1 MVEPSTGKTDGS
13 RRTRTGVNRMWYRY
27 THSCGSIS
35 VVVDKARDRSY
46 SLKVRAT
53 IPTQNFPRTQHAQL
67 SSSEDTTWPTRPKT
81 LPSEEKS
88 AGMPWRSQRVGRP
101 VPRKATCPLTP
112 MKNIV
117 LSCTLP
123 CYSAVHTHAPTQG
136 TLALPTATHR
146 PESGTLG

>member
-1 MVEPSTGKTDGS
+1 MVEPSTGETDGS
-13 RRTRTGVNRMWYRY
+13 RRTRTGVNRKWYRY

-67 SSSEDTTWPTRPKT
+67 SSSKDTTWPTRPKT

-101 VPRKATCPLTP
+101 VPRKAHMSSHTNEKHSSLLHAALLQRCAHTCTNTGNL
-112 MKNIV
+112 
-117 LSCTLP
+117 
-123 CYSAVHTHAPTQG
+123 G
-136 TLALPTATHR
+136 TAYCHP
-146 PESGTLG
+146 

>member
-1 MVEPSTGKTDGS
+1 MVEASTGEADGS
-13 RRTRTGVNRMWYRY
+13 RRTRTGVNRECHRH

-35 VVVDKARDRSY
+35 AVVDKARDRSY

-53 IPTQNFPRTQHAQL
+53 ISTQNFPEAQHAQL

-81 LPSEEKS
+81 LPSEERS
-88 AGMPWRSQRVGRP
+88 AGVPWRSQRAGRL
-101 VPRKATCPLTP
+101 VPQKATCPLTP

-136 TLALPTATHR
+136 TLVLPTATHR